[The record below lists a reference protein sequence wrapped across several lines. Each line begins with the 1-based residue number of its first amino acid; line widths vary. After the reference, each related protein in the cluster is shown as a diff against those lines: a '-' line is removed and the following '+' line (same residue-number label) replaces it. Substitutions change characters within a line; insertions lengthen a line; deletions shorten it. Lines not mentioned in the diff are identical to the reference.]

1 MIRRPAQLYTFTRD
15 GFRLT
20 AHITTTSFAVGSRR
34 LQQQQQQQR
43 RLDAQSSRF
52 PQICRAPFYSSTA
65 DRRRRR
71 RRRRL
76 ILCLS
81 ESRSIPAAVLPR
93 LDYCNAL
100 SRDGRTLYKANS
112 STAGHLS
119 FHVSFTRLKL
129 TGFREYDAFGSK
141 RRSSGKLTYLVRTL
155 TISDDI

>member
-1 MIRRPAQLYTFTRD
+1 MIRRPAQLYTFTRNS
-15 GFRLT
+15 FRLT
-20 AHITTTSFAVGSRR
+20 AHITTTSFAVGSQR
-34 LQQQQQQQR
+34 LQQQQQQR

-65 DRRRRR
+65 DRHRR

-100 SRDGRTLYKANS
+100 SRDGRTLCKANS

-129 TGFREYDAFGSK
+129 TGLREYDAFGSK